1 MKALIEL
8 KKECFN
14 RISGSFCK
22 CCYNENPRRLLIH
35 HLSYTEKSITYNKFE
50 NSDDGRLKYYSNLL
64 DEIKMDSE
72 NFVVLC
78 FDCHQI
84 IEKLLKM
91 KWIDAYNYTQND
103 NGKYHCYYDVW
114 DMSYKKRG
122 GEYTFIQDDVEW
134 TIKELPK
141 RSELGDFFK

>member
-14 RISGSFCK
+14 RISGSYCK
-22 CCYNENPRRLLIH
+22 CCYNENPKQLLIH
-35 HLSYTEKSITYNKFE
+35 HLSYTEKSITYNKFD

-64 DEIKMDSE
+64 DEIKMDIN

-91 KWIDAYNYTQND
+91 EWIDAYNFC
-103 NGKYHCYYDVW
+103 NGNNCEFGLYEEVW
-114 DMSYKKRG
+114 KMSYDKRDKNNLLKNA
-122 GEYTFIQDDVEW
+122 DDVYQK
-134 TIKELPK
+134 IQSK
-141 RSELGDFFK
+141 RSELEDFL